1 MPVEQKVKMSRFM
14 LVLALICLTVNML
27 TACRSGNDQ
36 MTSPGDGSNQKT
48 DALLS
53 NAVYQQEDREILE
66 NCLKELASHGEEPIG
81 QLVTRAGMMFL
92 RTPYVAHTLEGEQE
106 ALVVNL
112 RELDCTTFAEYCLA
126 IARTVQQRNPS
137 YEVFLEELQLIRYRD
152 GQLEAYPSRLH
163 YFCDWIYN
171 NDQKGL
177 VKDCTASL
185 GGEILSKEIHFMS
198 SNPDSYTQLLGDS
211 TLLPVIREQE
221 KRINGRD
228 LYYIPEEVV
237 GESETGL
244 ETGDIVGITTDMDG
258 IAVMHVGILVSVD
271 ARVHLMHASSAA
283 GKVVISEE
291 PLELYLLQSNR
302 ATGIMVARPI

>member
-36 MTSPGDGSNQKT
+36 MTSPGDGSNQKA

-92 RTPYVAHTLEGEQE
+92 RTPYMAHTLEREQE

-137 YEVFLEELQLIRYRD
+137 YEGFLEELQLIRYRD

-177 VKDCTASL
+177 VRDCSASL
-185 GGEILSKEIHFMS
+185 GGEILAKEIHFMS
-198 SNPDSYTQLLGDS
+198 SNPASYAQLLADS
-211 TLLPVIREQE
+211 TLVPVFREQE
-221 KRINGRD
+221 RQINQRN
-228 LYYIPEEVV
+228 LYYLPEEVV
-237 GESETGL
+237 GESETEL
-244 ETGDIVGITTDMDG
+244 ETGDIVGITTDIDG
-258 IAVMHVGILVSVD
+258 LAVMHVGIVVSVD
-271 ARVHLMHASSAA
+271 GRIHLMHASSAT

-291 PLELYLLQSNR
+291 TLEQYLIQSNR